1 MCKTPTG
8 NHSKLRSTAS
18 IKTNTGGATLPQLFD
33 IMTVIIDGK
42 EFVPKDS
49 VKIQVHG
56 RNFDSVGNWL
66 DNVHS
71 QLISKWHK
79 QLKVGEVP
87 PPESYKHMQNI
98 TDFEDFVRKYL
109 GFKYDEEAFRF
120 IECNNDER

>member
-8 NHSKLRSTAS
+8 SHSKLRSTAS
-18 IKTNTGGATLPQLFD
+18 IKTNTGGATLPQSFD
-33 IMTVIIDGK
+33 IMTVIIDGI

-56 RNFDSVGNWL
+56 TNFDNVGNWL